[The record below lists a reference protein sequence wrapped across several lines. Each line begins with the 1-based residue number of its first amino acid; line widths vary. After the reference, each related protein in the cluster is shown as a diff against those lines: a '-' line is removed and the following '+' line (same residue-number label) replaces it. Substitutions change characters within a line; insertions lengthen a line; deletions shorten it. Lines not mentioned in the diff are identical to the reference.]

1 VDENGHDEAWTL
13 SHRIFQIPG
22 SDAATLPAGRVLIPS
37 LAAFTFARPIVALIL
52 SFILSLTVAI
62 VYKYLGRGV
71 PQVRTFPQTLAV
83 SGIVSAIIVLSI
95 GDSIARGIGLVGALT
110 VIRFRSNLQDPR
122 DLIFAFAALA
132 TGVAAGAYA
141 FEVAVVGTLLF
152 IGGTLMVARPWF
164 SGTQTFNAI
173 LSFQVA
179 GDSGDSS
186 EVSRLLQSRCHEFS
200 LVRVRQASPGFQ
212 EHAYQVRLKQPDR
225 QGELIHDL
233 ERVPGIQDALLV
245 AYDGGT
251 EV

>member
-1 VDENGHDEAWTL
+1 MNDL
-13 SHRIFQIPG
+13 F
-22 SDAATLPAGRVLIPS
+22 ATIKPALPI
-37 LAAFTFARPIVALIL
+37 LALLL
-52 SFILSLTVAI
+52 SFILSLTVAL
-62 VYKYLGRGV
+62 VYKHLSRSL

-141 FEVAVVGTLLF
+141 FDVAIFGTILFLLATLL
-152 IGGTLMVARPWF
+152 VARPWF
-164 SGTQTFNAI
+164 AGAQTFNAI
-173 LSFQVA
+173 LSFQIA
-179 GDSGDSS
+179 GDAKESD
-186 EVSRLLQSRCHEFS
+186 EISRLLQSRCREFN

-212 EHAYQVRLKQPDR
+212 EHAYQIRLRQPDR
-225 QGELIHDL
+225 EHDL
-233 ERVPGIQDALLV
+233 VRDLEKIPGIQDALLV

>member
-1 VDENGHDEAWTL
+1 M
-13 SHRIFQIPG
+13 
-22 SDAATLPAGRVLIPS
+22 
-37 LAAFTFARPIVALIL
+37 AFTFVRPIVALIL
-52 SFILSLTVAI
+52 SFILSLTVAL
-62 VYKYLGRGV
+62 VYKHLGRGL

-141 FEVAVVGTLLF
+141 FEVAIAGTILF
-152 IGGTLMVARPWF
+152 LGATRLVARPWF
-164 SGTQTFNAI
+164 AGTQTFNAI
-173 LSFQVA
+173 LSFQIA
-179 GDSGDSS
+179 GDSRDSS
-186 EVSRLLQSRCHEFS
+186 EISRLLQSRCHEFS
-200 LVRVRQASPGFQ
+200 LVRVRQSSPGLQ

-225 QGELIHDL
+225 QGELIHEL
-233 ERVPGIQDALLV
+233 ERVQGIQDALLV

-251 EV
+251 EI

>member
-1 VDENGHDEAWTL
+1 
-13 SHRIFQIPG
+13 
-22 SDAATLPAGRVLIPS
+22 LIPF
-37 LAAFTFARPIVALIL
+37 LTPFALVRPIVALIL
-52 SFILSLTVAI
+52 SFMLSLTVAL
-62 VYKYLGRGV
+62 VYKYLGRGL
-71 PQVRTFPQTLAV
+71 PLVRTFPQTLAV

-141 FEVAVVGTLLF
+141 FEVAIVGTALFLGATLL
-152 IGGTLMVARPWF
+152 VARPWF

-173 LSFQVA
+173 LSFQIA
-179 GDSGDSS
+179 GDSKESG
-186 EVSRLLQSRCHEFS
+186 EISRLLQSPCHEFS
-200 LVRVRQASPGFQ
+200 LVRVRQSSPGVQ

-233 ERVPGIQDALLV
+233 ERVQGIQDALLV

>member
-1 VDENGHDEAWTL
+1 MISVPVEL
-13 SHRIFQIPG
+13 R
-22 SDAATLPAGRVLIPS
+22 
-37 LAAFTFARPIVALIL
+37 FALPIVALL
-52 SFILSLTVAI
+52 VSFGLSLTVAL
-62 VYKYLGRGV
+62 VYKHLSRNV
-71 PQVRTFPQTLAV
+71 PQVRTFAQTLAV

-141 FEVAVVGTLLF
+141 FVVGIFGTILFLGATLL
-152 IGGTLMVARPWF
+152 VARPWF
-164 SGTQTFNAI
+164 ARTQAFNAI
-173 LSFQVA
+173 LSFHLSA
-179 GDSGDSS
+179 DAA
-186 EVSRLLQSRCHEFS
+186 EPAEISRVLQSQCHEFT
-200 LVRVRQASPGFQ
+200 LVRVRQSSPGLQ

-225 QGELIHDL
+225 QATLIHEL
-233 ERVPGIQDALLV
+233 EKVRGIQDALLV

>member
-1 VDENGHDEAWTL
+1 LNPL
-13 SHRIFQIPG
+13 
-22 SDAATLPAGRVLIPS
+22 ATIKPALPVL
-37 LAAFTFARPIVALIL
+37 ALLL
-52 SFILSLTVAI
+52 SFLLSLTVAL
-62 VYKYLGRGV
+62 VYKRLSRGL

-141 FEVAVVGTLLF
+141 FDVAIFGTILFLLATLL
-152 IGGTLMVARPWF
+152 VSRPWF
-164 SGTQTFNAI
+164 AGAQTFNAI
-173 LSFQVA
+173 LSFQIA
-179 GDSGDSS
+179 GDTKESE
-186 EVSRLLQSRCHEFS
+186 EVSRLLQNRCQEFS
-200 LVRVRQASPGFQ
+200 LVRVRQSSPGFQ
-212 EHAYQVRLKQPDR
+212 EHAYQIRLRQPDR
-225 QGELIHDL
+225 ERDLVRELEKIS
-233 ERVPGIQDALLV
+233 GIQDALLV